1 MDEFTRN
8 VDTLINEL
16 NTAKQHLTRYIK
28 NNYKLNVHYIV
39 TPSDKTGKRGGHNR
53 VIYLL
58 TDDIYNL
65 LKNTY
70 NMRNRYIVDI
80 NDNIKC
86 VNIGMCIEN
95 QTIGFI
101 ENSFK
106 GITNIK
112 RQHIIGKYRVDMYF
126 VEYKLAIE
134 CDENNHADR
143 NETDELERQAYI
155 IAQGNQIIR
164 FNPNEQN
171 FDLSNV
177 LNAIYKV
184 IFKSVK
190 KHL

>member
-1 MDEFTRN
+1 MEKFTRN
-8 VDTLINEL
+8 IDEL
-16 NTAKQHLTRYIK
+16 VPELTTAKQHLTRYIK
-28 NNYKLNVHYIV
+28 NNYKLNVHYTV
-39 TPSDKTGKRGGHNR
+39 THNNKVGKWGGHNR
-53 VIYLL
+53 ITYLL
-58 TDDIYNL
+58 TEDVYNL
-65 LKNTY
+65 LRNTY

-106 GITNIK
+106 GITTIK
-112 RQHIIGKYRVDMYF
+112 RQYVIGKYRVDMYF

-143 NETDELERQAYI
+143 NEEYETEREAYI
-155 IAQGNQIIR
+155 ISQGNKIIR
-164 FNPNEQN
+164 FDPSAKN

-184 IFKSVK
+184 IYQSTRQS
-190 KHL
+190 

>member
-1 MDEFTRN
+1 MDKFTRN
-8 VDTLINEL
+8 VDELIAEL

-39 TPSDKTGKRGGHNR
+39 NPSDKTGKHGGHNR
-53 VIYLL
+53 LIYLL
-58 TDDIYNL
+58 TDDVYNL

-80 NDNIKC
+80 KDNIKC

-106 GITNIK
+106 GITDIK
-112 RQHIIGKYRVDMYF
+112 RQYIIGKYRLDMYF
-126 VEYKLAIE
+126 IEYKLAIE
-134 CDENNHADR
+134 CDENNHVDR
-143 NETDELERQAYI
+143 NETDESERQAYI

-184 IFKSVK
+184 IFRSHK
-190 KHL
+190 